1 MAEPKVIRMKE
12 IAVAS
17 SPPAMIA
24 AQSTIDG
31 CACSTTP
38 VVAKLLA
45 ACGER
50 VDITLFSKAA

>member
-1 MAEPKVIRMKE
+1 MKE

-17 SPPAMIA
+17 SPPARIA

-31 CACSTTP
+31 YACSTTP
-38 VVAKLLA
+38 VVAKLVA

-50 VDITLFSKAA
+50 VDMGSFSKAG